1 MTKPLRAA
9 ARESQSAWTTRSR
22 PRSRVCRPAVRR
34 TLASRCFGW
43 MHRRAFLRLSPLLL
57 AAALACGGP
66 ARREPAAPSGASAQA
81 AAADSS
87 PIDLDFHIA
96 ESIYR
101 ESIWPV
107 EKHMCRGNVSREACR
122 EVCRATT
129 DLREISS
136 RICTADDRPAA
147 SKCRDSR
154 DLSRR
159 AATICSFCSG
169 AMTRRPCPDLF

>member
-1 MTKPLRAA
+1 
-9 ARESQSAWTTRSR
+9 
-22 PRSRVCRPAVRR
+22 
-34 TLASRCFGW
+34 
-43 MHRRAFLRLSPLLL
+43 MHGRAFLRLSPLFL
-57 AAALACGGP
+57 AAALACGGR
-66 ARREPAAPSGASAQA
+66 ARREPAGPSGAPAPA
-81 AAADSS
+81 ATADSAV
-87 PIDLDFHIA
+87 DLDFHIA

-107 EKHMCRGNVSREACR
+107 EKHMCRGDVSREACS

-136 RICTADDRPAA
+136 RICTAADRPGA
-147 SKCRDSR
+147 SRCRDSR

-169 AMTRRPCPDLF
+169 ATIRRPCPDLF